1 MDKKKLDELNKILNS
16 QINTGNKVQID
27 KTFEE
32 NDIDSLDKF
41 LIISYIEKKK
51 KIKITDKVFLKI
63 KKPKDLIKYL

>member
-32 NDIDSLDKF
+32 NDIDFLDKF

>member
-41 LIISYIEKKK
+41 LIISYI
-51 KIKITDKVFLKI
+51 
-63 KKPKDLIKYL
+63 